1 MKDALEPDTP
11 STGRLFLS
19 VFPSIMLPMFL
30 AVVDQTIVSTALP
43 AIAAA
48 LGSVER
54 VSWIVVA
61 YLLAATIAAPVYGQL
76 RDVWGGKRMMFVSL
90 GIFLAASLLCAAST
104 SVEMLSL
111 ARVLQ
116 GLGGGGLMTLSQAL
130 IGEAI
135 PPRERAR
142 YQGYLAGVAVSSSTF
157 GPVVGG
163 LLTQHFG
170 WRSIFLVNI
179 PLGLIAV
186 LLTLRLER
194 RAARPQPAWSF
205 DAAGLVLFI
214 AFIAPTLLAL
224 EQARRMSAGALPTM
238 VLLAGIGIAA
248 MVALIARERRAAFPL
263 LPIHLLRQPTIWRS
277 DALAACHGATLVS
290 LITFI
295 PIYLRV
301 LRGASASET
310 GLLLLP
316 LMFGVGAGSMAT
328 GRIVSRTGRTAIYP
342 SVGLIIVTVALVLL
356 GFLAAD
362 LGPRQLS
369 AFLFCTGLFM
379 GTVMGVVQV
388 TVQNAAGAAALG
400 SAAAS
405 VQLSRSI
412 GAAAGTALVG
422 TVLFAALSLSDPAT
436 ASLFATLVQQGTDAL
451 AALPAPRRA
460 IALDEIARAF
470 RAAFLTMAAFAA
482 LGLWLAWSIPTRR
495 LS

>member
-1 MKDALEPDTP
+1 MKDTPEPAPTP
-11 STGRLFLS
+11 GRLFLS

-30 AVVDQTIVSTALP
+30 AVVDQTIVATALP
-43 AIAAA
+43 AIAAS

-54 VSWIVVA
+54 VSWVVVA
-61 YLLAATIAAPVYGQL
+61 YLLAGTIAAPVYGQL
-76 RDVWGGKRMMFVSL
+76 RDVWGGKRMMLVAL
-90 GIFLAASLLCAAST
+90 GIFLAASVMCAVST
-104 SVEMLSL
+104 SIEMLSL
-111 ARVLQ
+111 GRVLQ

-135 PPRERAR
+135 PPRERAH
-142 YQGYLAGVAVSSSTF
+142 YQGYLAGVAVTSSTF

-179 PLGLIAV
+179 PLGLVAA
-186 LLTLRLER
+186 LLTLRL
-194 RAARPQPAWSF
+194 APRPVREQPWTF
-205 DAAGLVLFI
+205 DTMGLILFI
-214 AFIAPTLLAL
+214 AFIAPVLLAL
-224 EQARRMSAGALPTM
+224 EQARRMSAGMLPGFLALT
-238 VLLAGIGIAA
+238 ATGIAA
-248 MVALIARERRAAFPL
+248 LVALIARERRAPHPL
-263 LPIHLLRQPTIWRS
+263 LPIHLLRQPSIWRC

-301 LRGASASET
+301 VQGMSASQT

-316 LMFGVGAGSMAT
+316 LMFGVGGGSMAT

-342 SVGLIIVTVALVLL
+342 SLGLIVVTLCLVALALFADRL
-356 GFLAAD
+356 GT
-362 LGPRQLS
+362 LS
-369 AFLFCTGLFM
+369 LSFFLFFTGLFM

-388 TVQNAAGAAALG
+388 TVQNAAGAASLG

-422 TVLFAALSLSDPAT
+422 TVLFATLSLADPEVAR
-436 ASLFATLVQQGTDAL
+436 LFATLVQQGPDAL
-451 AALPAPRRA
+451 AGLSATRRT
-460 IALDEIARAF
+460 IALAEIASAF

-482 LGLWLAWSIPTRR
+482 VGLWLAWTIPTRH